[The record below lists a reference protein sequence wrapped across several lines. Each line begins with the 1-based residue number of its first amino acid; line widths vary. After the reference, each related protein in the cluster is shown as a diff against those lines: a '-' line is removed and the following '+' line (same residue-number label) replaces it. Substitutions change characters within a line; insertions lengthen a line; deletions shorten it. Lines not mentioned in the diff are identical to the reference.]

1 MDYILGSA
9 AQNNR
14 NRNGWEAVKKCEY
27 RFLVQAKGFRP
38 FESRKPLKR
47 LDLNF
52 FCQVCSTTSFF
63 GYFRRT
69 IRKVMICPSAV
80 TVQVIG

>member
-47 LDLNF
+47 LNLNF
-52 FCQVCSTTSFF
+52 FVRSVAPHRSSGTS
-63 GYFRRT
+63 GGRSGR
-69 IRKVMICPSAV
+69 
-80 TVQVIG
+80 